1 MNSIGDPCSSHLK
14 PEIRAATVF
23 ENPDDLVTDTV
34 ALCADS
40 PAGDFDNTLSCIL
53 ARIGA
58 SFRSDRCYACVV
70 DESGHTIVER
80 VDWRAGSPCH
90 HALAKGLPISLSD
103 RHLGR
108 LRCGEIVQLAG
119 LSPPGP
125 TGWRNSTADQ
135 TVQYSS
141 LLAPLINGGAMTG
154 FLGMDFAANNFHL
167 ARTPIGMVKTL
178 TGIIALAWAGARHE
192 KKRRLFQTAV
202 EQAAEL
208 VLIATGD
215 GTIEYVNPALERVS
229 GFSHGELLERHPAI
243 LTSGLQDPDFCQ
255 DIWRTISTG
264 RTWQGRFTNRRKCGT
279 HYTVEAVIVPAR
291 GKGGN
296 VCNFVGVARDV
307 TEENHLQRQL
317 IQSQKMEAI
326 GTLAGG
332 IAHDFNNILSAILGY
347 AELAAYEM
355 PAGSPGRQD
364 VAEVINA
371 GNRAKDLVRQ
381 ILTFSRKTEHEFKP
395 INIVPLLKEALKFLR
410 ASLPST
416 IDIRTR
422 ITAENA
428 RILCS
433 PTMIQQ
439 ILMNLCTNAAQA
451 MKDCGG
457 ILTVNLADSDVRADE
472 IAAGFQL
479 RPGPYVR
486 LTVSDTGPGIDPQIL
501 ARIFDPYFTTKEKG
515 EGTGLGLSVVHGIIQ
530 TLKGS
535 IAVDS
540 PPGGGA
546 AFHVRLPCITSDEEP
561 AVIRR
566 QAAPTGTERIL
577 LADDEDVLTA
587 MGKQMLEHLGYRVT
601 VRTDSLEAL
610 KTFQSHPRDFD
621 LIISDKTMPRM
632 TGFELAEQIKT
643 IRPDIPIILCTGYC
657 GEFEIER
664 AAALGISRLVV
675 KPLGMNELAEA
686 VRSALDAAPKA
697 AGGLKHIPNGLN

>member
-1 MNSIGDPCSSHLK
+1 MI
-14 PEIRAATVF
+14 AA
-23 ENPDDLVTDTV
+23 
-34 ALCADS
+34 
-40 PAGDFDNTLSCIL
+40 
-53 ARIGA
+53 
-58 SFRSDRCYACVV
+58 
-70 DESGHTIVER
+70 
-80 VDWRAGSPCH
+80 
-90 HALAKGLPISLSD
+90 
-103 RHLGR
+103 
-108 LRCGEIVQLAG
+108 
-119 LSPPGP
+119 
-125 TGWRNSTADQ
+125 
-135 TVQYSS
+135 
-141 LLAPLINGGAMTG
+141 
-154 FLGMDFAANNFHL
+154 
-167 ARTPIGMVKTL
+167 
-178 TGIIALAWAGARHE
+178 
-192 KKRRLFQTAV
+192 
-202 EQAAEL
+202 
-208 VLIATGD
+208 GD
-215 GTIEYVNPALERVS
+215 GTIEYVNPALERIC
-229 GFSHGELLERHPAI
+229 GFAGGELIGRDPQTLK
-243 LTSGLQDPDFCQ
+243 SGHEDPDFCH
-255 DIWRTISTG
+255 DLRRTISTG
-264 RTWQGRFTNRRKCGT
+264 RTWRGRVTHRRKCGT
-279 HYTVEAVIVPAR
+279 PYTAEAVIVPLRDKDGA
-291 GKGGN
+291 
-296 VCNFVGVARDV
+296 VCNVVAIARDV

-381 ILTFSRKTEHEFKP
+381 ILTFSRKTEQELKP
-395 INIVPLLKEALKFLR
+395 ITIVPLLKEALKFLR

-416 IDIRTR
+416 IEIRTR
-422 ITAENA
+422 IAAENA

-457 ILTVNLADSDVRADE
+457 ILTVNLAETEARAGE
-472 IAAGFQL
+472 IAAGSHL
-479 RPGPYVR
+479 HPGPCVR
-486 LTVSDTGPGIDPQIL
+486 LTVADTGPGIEPRIL

-515 EGTGLGLSVVHGIIQ
+515 EGTGLGLSVVHGIIR

-546 AFHVRLPCITSDEEP
+546 AFHVCLPCMADGHEP
-561 AVIRR
+561 AVAYR
-566 QAAPTGTERIL
+566 QTAPTGTERIL

-610 KTFQSHPRDFD
+610 KTFRSHPRDFD

-632 TGFELAEQIKT
+632 TGFELAERIKT
-643 IRPDIPIILCTGYC
+643 IRADIPIILCTGYC
-657 GEFEIER
+657 DEVEIKR

-675 KPLGMNELAEA
+675 KPLGMRELAEA
-686 VRSALDAAPKA
+686 VRSALDFAPTA
-697 AGGLKHIPNGLN
+697 AGQGGPCA

>member
-1 MNSIGDPCSSHLK
+1 MNSISDPCSSHLK
-14 PEIRAATVF
+14 PEIRSAAAF
-23 ENPDDLVTDTV
+23 EKPDDLVADTV
-34 ALCADS
+34 ALCADA
-40 PAGDFDNTLSCIL
+40 PIGDFDSTLPRIL

-58 SFRSDRCYACVV
+58 FFRSDRCFACAV

-80 VDWRAGSPCH
+80 VEWRAGSPSH
-90 HALAKGLPISLSD
+90 HALVKELPVALSN

-108 LRCGEIVQLAG
+108 LRRGEIVHFTGRSPSGPAG
-119 LSPPGP
+119 
-125 TGWRNSTADQ
+125 WQNSSADR

-141 LLAPLINGGAMTG
+141 LLAPLISGGAITG
-154 FLGMDFAANNFHL
+154 FLGIDFKANNFHL
-167 ARTPIGMVKTL
+167 AHTSVDVVKTL
-178 TGIIALAWAGARHE
+178 TGIIALAWAGARNE

-202 EQAAEL
+202 EQATEF
-208 VLIATGD
+208 VLIANGD
-215 GTIEYVNPALERVS
+215 GTIEYVNPALERIS
-229 GFSHGELLERHPAI
+229 GFSGDELLGRNPQ
-243 LTSGLQDPDFCQ
+243 LLKSGLQNPDFYH
-255 DIWRTISTG
+255 DLWRTISAG
-264 RTWQGRFTNRRKCGT
+264 RTWQGRFTNRRKCGAPCT
-279 HYTVEAVIVPAR
+279 AEAVIVPVR
-291 GKGGN
+291 DKTGV
-296 VCNFVGVARDV
+296 VCNHVGVARDV

-381 ILTFSRKTEHEFKP
+381 ILTFSRKTEQELKP
-395 INIVPLLKEALKFLR
+395 IHIVPLLKEALKFLR

-416 IDIRTR
+416 IDIRTC
-422 ITAENA
+422 ITAENT

-457 ILTVNLADSDVRADE
+457 ILTVNLADTEVKAGE
-472 IAAGFQL
+472 IAAGSHL
-479 RPGPYVR
+479 LPGPYVR
-486 LTVSDTGPGIDPQIL
+486 LTVGDTGTGIEPQIL

-515 EGTGLGLSVVHGIIQ
+515 EGTGLGLSVVHGIIR

-535 IAVDS
+535 ITVDS

-546 AFHVRLPCITSDEEP
+546 AFHVCLPCITGGDEP
-561 AVIRR
+561 ALIHR

-610 KTFQSHPRDFD
+610 KTFRSHPRDFD

-632 TGFELAEQIKT
+632 TGFELAERIKT

-657 GEFEIER
+657 DEFEIER
-664 AAALGISRLVV
+664 AAALGISRLIV
-675 KPLGMNELAEA
+675 KPLGMSELAEA
-686 VRSALDAAPKA
+686 VRSALDAAPKV
-697 AGGLKHIPNGLN
+697 GQP